1 MTPQDRLAASRAA
14 MVRTL
19 APAAPRDR
27 ALADWAPAAL
37 QNPWTLLGTAALAG
51 AALVALRPWRW
62 LPSTPVLVALVARAA
77 WRSWNRPP
85 RP

>member
-14 MVRTL
+14 MARSLTPTGRETPRLDL
-19 APAAPRDR
+19 APAAVQHPW
-27 ALADWAPAAL
+27 ALVGA
-37 QNPWTLLGTAALAG
+37 AALAG
-51 AALVALRPWRW
+51 ASLVALRPWRW

-77 WRSWNRPP
+77 WRSWNRPR

>member
-19 APAAPRDR
+19 APAATRDT
-27 ALADWAPAAL
+27 ALADVASVAL
-37 QNPWTLLGTAALAG
+37 QHPWTLVGSAALAG
-51 AALVALRPWRW
+51 AALVAVRPWRW